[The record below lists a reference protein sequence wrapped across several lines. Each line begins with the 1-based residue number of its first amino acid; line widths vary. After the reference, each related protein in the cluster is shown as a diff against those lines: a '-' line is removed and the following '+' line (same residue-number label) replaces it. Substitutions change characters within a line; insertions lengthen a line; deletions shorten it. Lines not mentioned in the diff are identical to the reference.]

1 MLFLTAVQVEEA
13 ALKKE
18 KDPVSKARLEEVRG
32 ELAGLQ
38 EQLQPLLARYRA
50 EKHRLEEIR
59 ALRKKREDYLVSLP
73 LEISALPNHL
83 LCKCWWRRNPKCSQ
97 CCSLR
102 SHSRIDTPVA
112 DASLPIPISI
122 RAQLHS

>member
-1 MLFLTAVQVEEA
+1 MLSLPGVQVEEA

-18 KDPVSKARLEEVRG
+18 KDPVSKARLEEVRA

-59 ALRKKREDYLVSLP
+59 ALRKKREDYLVSP
-73 LEISALPNHL
+73 LCHKLA
-83 LCKCWWRRNPKCSQ
+83 
-97 CCSLR
+97 
-102 SHSRIDTPVA
+102 
-112 DASLPIPISI
+112 
-122 RAQLHS
+122 

>member
-1 MLFLTAVQVEEA
+1 MTPAQVEEA

-18 KDPVSKARLEEVRG
+18 KDPVSKARLEEVRA

-50 EKHRLEEIR
+50 EKHRLEDIR

-73 LEISALPNHL
+73 PSQMPAYPIVSGAGASELNSRLPAVL
-83 LCKCWWRRNPKCSQ
+83 QLSLTSQ
-97 CCSLR
+97 SGHPCCRCLTAEPTSR
-102 SHSRIDTPVA
+102 SRSRT
-112 DASLPIPISI
+112 
-122 RAQLHS
+122 